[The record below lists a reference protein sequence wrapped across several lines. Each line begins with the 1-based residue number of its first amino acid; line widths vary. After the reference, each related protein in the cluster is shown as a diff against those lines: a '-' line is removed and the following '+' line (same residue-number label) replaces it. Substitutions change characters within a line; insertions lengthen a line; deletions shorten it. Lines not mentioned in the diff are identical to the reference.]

1 MPEVPF
7 EAFESFFDFGAK
19 IRWVICIDALGH
31 LTHHRQPHRDVEPVQ
46 KMLGLRVQVH
56 LEIADRIAP
65 TKQEPNRLVHLH
77 PLRFKHL
84 EQTAFRLGVVA
95 IHKSKALRRS
105 ALLGDTFTYDHLEPS
120 FGSRP
125 LVFCMDITAID
136 PNDKRWGRLWKL
148 AKRRAKDNLVA
159 TFARTLLA
167 ASRAEPLL
175 CNKFCCLS
183 LNYCLLY
190 PGQNRAGFS
199 QRQPERFRSQTAAI
213 QLCHLLER
221 LGFTLIRFDRD
232 LDLDLHTASVYSQ
245 SHSSSPCTYCLSRRL
260 SFRRSKRSGPNRLYV
275 SSRSTASSRASTS
288 PRRSRILS

>member
-1 MPEVPF
+1 MRRER
-7 EAFESFFDFGAK
+7 AK
-19 IRWVICIDALGH
+19 TLPVIRFA
-31 LTHHRQPHRDVEPVQ
+31 
-46 KMLGLRVQVH
+46 
-56 LEIADRIAP
+56 IATIKSP
-65 TKQEPNRLVHLH
+65 TLQL
-77 PLRFKHL
+77 
-84 EQTAFRLGVVA
+84 Q
-95 IHKSKALRRS
+95 
-105 ALLGDTFTYDHLEPS
+105 
-120 FGSRP
+120 
-125 LVFCMDITAID
+125 
-136 PNDKRWGRLWKL
+136 L

-159 TFARTLLA
+159 TFAGTLLA

-183 LNYCLLY
+183 LDYCLLY
-190 PGQNRAGFS
+190 PGQNRARFS

-260 SFRRSKRSGPNRLYV
+260 SFRRSKRSGPNRSYV